1 MAGEDGKKIGD
12 AYVEVHMDPDK
23 AVDDAARKIES
34 TGKKKLS
41 KSGEKAGKDAGKGVI
56 KGTLAGMDAGDGEI
70 VKKSGKEVADK
81 AEQEIK
87 RERPKLSAAAVAM
100 FAGLPVAALGA
111 GVATGAALAAVP
123 LAFGAIAAVA
133 EKDNRRVRESFEALA
148 DDVVTSTQEMTLP
161 LAHTFVQVAQ
171 NTRAAFDRMKP
182 DLADIF
188 SGL

>member
-1 MAGEDGKKIGD
+1 MG
-12 AYVEVHMDPDK
+12 PDK

-70 VKKSGKEVADK
+70 VKKSGEIGKKWGKEVADK

-87 RERPKLSAAAVAM
+87 RQRPKLSAVAVAM

-123 LAFGAIAAVA
+123 FAFGAIAAVA
-133 EKDNRRVRESFEALA
+133 QKDNRR
-148 DDVVTSTQEMTLP
+148 
-161 LAHTFVQVAQ
+161 
-171 NTRAAFDRMKP
+171 
-182 DLADIF
+182 
-188 SGL
+188 

>member
-1 MAGEDGKKIGD
+1 MG
-12 AYVEVHMDPDK
+12 PDK

-70 VKKSGKEVADK
+70 VKKSGEIGKKSGKEVADK

-100 FAGLPVAALGA
+100 FA
-111 GVATGAALAAVP
+111 ALAAVP
-123 LAFGAIAAVA
+123 QNVRREVA
-133 EKDNRRVRESFEALA
+133 ESFDALP
-148 DDVVTSTQEMTLP
+148 DDVVSATQEMTLP
-161 LAHTFVQVAQ
+161 LAHTFVQVSQ
-171 NTRAAFDRMKP
+171 NTQAAF
-182 DLADIF
+182 
-188 SGL
+188 